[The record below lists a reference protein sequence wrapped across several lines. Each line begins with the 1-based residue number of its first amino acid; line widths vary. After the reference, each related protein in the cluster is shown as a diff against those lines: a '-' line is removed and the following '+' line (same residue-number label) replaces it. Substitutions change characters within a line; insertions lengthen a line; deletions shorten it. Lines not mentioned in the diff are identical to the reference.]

1 MKLSHLRNVECG
13 IKNKRNEHKGVL
25 QKEVFEN
32 RKLRYDR
39 FKKS

>member
-1 MKLSHLRNVECG
+1 MLNVGLKTKEMNMKG
-13 IKNKRNEHKGVL
+13 IL